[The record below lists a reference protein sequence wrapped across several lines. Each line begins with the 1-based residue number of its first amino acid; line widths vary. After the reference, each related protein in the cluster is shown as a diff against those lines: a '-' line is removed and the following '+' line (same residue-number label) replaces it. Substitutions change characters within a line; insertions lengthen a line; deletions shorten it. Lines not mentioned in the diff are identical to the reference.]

1 MTFRLLLAA
10 AFAAAVTAASAAD
23 HLDSPRT
30 ERDPRLDI
38 NDLYVFRSPQTPE
51 NAVFVMTVNPAAGM
65 IGSETFHPQADYEFN
80 IDTDGD
86 AIADLTYTAFFSR
99 VRVSDGRQLA
109 AVRTRNRTLG
119 TTTVGFGT
127 AIRGGGKFRAAT
139 QEDPFFFDL
148 EGFQDGFNFTGED
161 FFAGLNVSAI
171 VLEVPIE
178 SLGGQQIGVWART
191 VINGNQFDRI
201 GRPAINTAVT
211 PGPLKNL
218 YNVTQPFD
226 DARRY
231 TGPFVET
238 ITALSGD
245 AEYARTVAGVLL
257 PDVLTVDFSQPVDYL
272 NGRGLADDVID
283 VSLGVLTNGGLESD
297 GVDGNDSAFRDVF
310 PYLARPFR

>member
-1 MTFRLLLAA
+1 MTNRLLLAA
-10 AFAAAVTAASAAD
+10 ALAAAATAASAAD

-38 NDLYVFRSPQTPE
+38 NDLYVFRSPQTPDS
-51 NAVFVMTVNPAAGM
+51 AVFVLTVNPAAGM
-65 IGSETFHPQADYEFN
+65 IGSETFHPQADYEIN
-80 IDTDGD
+80 IDNNGD

-109 AVRTRNRTLG
+109 AVRVRNRTLG
-119 TTTVGFGT
+119 ATTVGGGT
-127 AIRGGGKFRAAT
+127 ALRGGGKFRAAT
-139 QEDPFFFDL
+139 QEDPFFFDF
-148 EGFQDGFNFTGED
+148 EGFMDGFNFTGED

-178 SLGGQQIGVWART
+178 ALGGQQVGVWART
-191 VINGNQFDRI
+191 VINGNQFDRM

-211 PGPLKNL
+211 PERLKNL

-226 DARRY
+226 DVRRY
-231 TGPFVET
+231 TAPFADA
-238 ITALSGD
+238 ITELSGD
-245 AEYARTVAGVLL
+245 AEYAQTVAGVLL

-272 NGRGLADDVID
+272 NGRGLEDDVID
-283 VSLGVLTNGGLESD
+283 ISLNVLTNGALESD
-297 GVDGNDSAFRDVF
+297 GVDGNDSAFREVF